1 MPTASDFT
9 GEDLMNQLIADEPDR
24 IPRGDLRQNLYR
36 AAYEQ
41 ARLNALGAHAE
52 IGPEPE
58 EAHALAL
65 RVVRAQFPDFNPE
78 LR

>member
-1 MPTASDFT
+1 
-9 GEDLMNQLIADEPDR
+9 MNELIANELDR

-41 ARLNALGAHAE
+41 ARLNALGTHAE
-52 IGPEPE
+52 IGPDPE
-58 EAHALAL
+58 DANALAL
-65 RVVRAQFPDFNPE
+65 RVVRGQFPDFNPK